1 MPYELHLSGQDF
13 KDLATVASFAE
24 KGTHRPL
31 LQVVKFEITA
41 NSVRAIATD
50 SYKLATMTREAKL
63 DITGD
68 TEQVEHLS
76 VLIPAERLTT
86 FAKGLKAARGSFLPD
101 VVVKFY
107 DPERGGVLFESEGY
121 VMGGDLVEGKYPE
134 VDHLI
139 PKPEGVKECNRVA
152 FNAAMLADFAKLAP
166 FNSKDPKEATL
177 IITALPDDKH
187 PMRVEDQSGRT
198 IALLMPVRIN

>member
-134 VDHLI
+134 VDQLI
-139 PKPEGVKECNRVA
+139 PEPQGVKDCNRVA

-177 IITALPDDKH
+177 LITALPDDKH

>member
-1 MPYELHLSGQDF
+1 MSYELHLSGQDF
-13 KDLATVASFAE
+13 KDLATVTSFAA
-24 KGTHRPL
+24 KDKNRPL

-68 TEQVEHLS
+68 TEQVEHVS
-76 VLIPAERLTT
+76 ILIPGERLTT
-86 FAKGLKAARGSFLPD
+86 FAKGLKAARGRSFPD
-101 VVVKFY
+101 VVVKFH
-107 DPERGGVLFESEGY
+107 DPERGGVLFESDGY

-134 VDHLI
+134 VSHLI
-139 PKPEGVKECNRVA
+139 PNPEGVKECNRVG
-152 FNAAMLADFAKLAP
+152 FNPALLADFAKLAP
-166 FNSKDPKEATL
+166 FNSKDTKEATL
-177 IITALPDDKH
+177 LITALPDDKR

-198 IALLMPVRIN
+198 IAILMPVRIN